1 MEHEVFIRLGA
12 FLGIFILMAVWEVVT
27 PRPILSTSKRFR
39 WVNNLAI
46 LSLNPISLHL
56 IFPILPISLAMIA
69 EQRLWGLLNQTDLSY
84 GFEIITGLFVLDFI
98 LYIQHALFH
107 AFPTLWRL
115 HMVHHTDLDFDVTTG
130 VRFHPIEI
138 ILSMG
143 IKLTAVIALGPS
155 PLAVLIFEVVLN
167 GTSMFNHSNIY
178 LPSKVDRMLRLFVVT
193 PEMHRVHHSVI
204 IQETNSNFGFSFP
217 WWDRMFGTYRPQPS
231 KGHLDMVIGLAQY
244 REPKHLN
251 LWQLIIMP
259 FTGKSGRVPINRH

>member
-1 MEHEVFIRLGA
+1 MEHEVLIRLGS
-12 FLGIFILMAVWEVVT
+12 FLGIFIIMAVWEAVA
-27 PRPILSTSKRFR
+27 PRRVLSTSKRIR

-46 LSLNPISLHL
+46 LSLNPISLRL
-56 IFPILPISLAMIA
+56 IFPILPVSLALIA
-69 EQRLWGLLNQTDLSY
+69 EQRHWGLLNQVDLSY
-84 GFEIITGLFVLDFI
+84 GIEIITGVFALDFT

-138 ILSMG
+138 LLSMG
-143 IKLTAVIALGPS
+143 IKLIAVISLGPS
-155 PLAVLIFEVVLN
+155 PLAVLLFEVVLN
-167 GTSMFNHSNIY
+167 ATSMFNHSNIY
-178 LPSKVDRMLRLFVVT
+178 LPSEVDRVLRLFVVT

-251 LWQLIIMP
+251 LWQLILMP
-259 FTGKSGRVPINRH
+259 FTGNPGRVPISRH